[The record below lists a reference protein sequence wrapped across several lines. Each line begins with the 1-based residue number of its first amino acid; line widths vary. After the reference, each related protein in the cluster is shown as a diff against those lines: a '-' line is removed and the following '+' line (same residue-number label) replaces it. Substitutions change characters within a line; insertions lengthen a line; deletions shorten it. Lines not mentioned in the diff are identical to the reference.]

1 MLTWYI
7 RIIHSPMALNVTFTL
22 CDVFPSGL
30 AVKTNTSWFIHSFKV
45 IKIRKKYPIS
55 KNLVESSL
63 IHLSWYDIRSHLRN
77 KILLSIFFLFIDLE
91 ALYNIGW
98 TYRCQER
105 GDEAPAQHPP
115 VFEGDE
121 RDATAK
127 RVTSHQFDVVQESE
141 DTCMGKT
148 LPFNV

>member
-77 KILLSIFFLFIDLE
+77 KNLLSIFFVYWFRGFVQYRLDLPLPGE
-91 ALYNIGW
+91 GWWSTSTASTSIWRRWTGRNSKTCYQSSIWCRPRIGR
-98 TYRCQER
+98 YLH
-105 GDEAPAQHPP
+105 G
-115 VFEGDE
+115 
-121 RDATAK
+121 
-127 RVTSHQFDVVQESE
+127 E
-141 DTCMGKT
+141 DIT
-148 LPFNV
+148 L